1 MSETV
6 DVATIQERLA
16 ALAGGAARVFVA
28 IAGAPASGKSTLA
41 EALYD
46 SIDRAHPG
54 RAAILPMDGF
64 HYDDAVLEARG
75 TLARKGAPQTFDTD
89 GLAAVLGRLAA
100 GDRPVAVP
108 VFDRSLEISRAAARI
123 IDPEVRLILVE
134 GNYLLLDDPDWERL
148 RPCFD
153 LTLFVEV
160 PVALLEQR
168 LRARWDGLA
177 PGAAE
182 AKIAGNDLP
191 NARLVAER
199 SVPADMVL
207 KT

>member
-1 MSETV
+1 MTTRCSRR
-6 DVATIQERLA
+6 VARWR
-16 ALAGGAARVFVA
+16 ARVRRRPSTPTGWRRFW
-28 IAGAPASGKSTLA
+28 AG
-41 EALYD
+41 
-46 SIDRAHPG
+46 
-54 RAAILPMDGF
+54 
-64 HYDDAVLEARG
+64 
-75 TLARKGAPQTFDTD
+75 
-89 GLAAVLGRLAA
+89 LAA

-191 NARLVAER
+191 NARLVVER